1 MTPPESEALVAVV
14 AITLAAATIAE
25 TNRGSLN
32 YRVGVL
38 LLTGAA
44 LAVLAAVLH
53 LLARLTSWP
62 G

>member
-1 MTPPESEALVAVV
+1 MTPPESEALVTVV

-25 TNRGSLN
+25 TNRGSLS

-38 LLTGAA
+38 LLTAAA
-44 LAVLAAVLH
+44 LAVLAALLH
-53 LLARLTSWP
+53 VLARVT